1 MSADSNSIASI
12 YRTNPR
18 GWAIVLFIFLALG
31 MVFSAR
37 SALGLIMPTWEQDL
51 GWDRTFIS
59 SGGSIVLVFMTL
71 ISPLAGNLLDRIGP
85 RPVVA
90 GALLCVGASISS
102 TSLMTQPW
110 QFILLFCV
118 IGGLGYGSL
127 AAPQASAT
135 IAQIFEEH
143 RGLATGIAT
152 SGASGG
158 LLLMI
163 PLLALL
169 VEWAGWRAAFAGFG
183 IFIMT
188 LAPVAWLLITPA
200 SRLVHNAAGGGE
212 AALTARLGLLCGNTT
227 FWLLFFG
234 FVLCGFTTSGVIEVH
249 LIPYAMSCGYPRIES
264 ATALGVLSG
273 ANMCGMIFAGY
284 LADKVN
290 RPLLLGAIYFF
301 RALSFLI
308 LMQINGNPELLFL
321 FAIMFGI
328 FDYSTMP
335 VLASLVSTHIG
346 VRVMGLTLGLLFGG
360 HSAGAAAGAFI
371 GGYVFDNF
379 QSYDWVWIVSIGLAF
394 LAAVLSWLIR
404 ETRGEE
410 SAATPVAP

>member
-1 MSADSNSIASI
+1 MSADPNSIASI

-18 GWAIVLFIFLALG
+18 GWVIVLFIFLALG

-90 GALLCVGASISS
+90 GALLCVGASIFS

-110 QFILLFCV
+110 QFVLLFCV

-183 IFIMT
+183 IFIMA
-188 LAPVAWLLITPA
+188 LAPIAWLLITPA
-200 SRLVHNAAGGGE
+200 SRSVHNATGGGE

-264 ATALGVLSG
+264 ATALGILSG

-308 LMQINGNPELLFL
+308 LMQITGNPELLFL

-410 SAATPVAP
+410 SAATAAAA

>member
-169 VEWAGWRAAFAGFG
+169 VEWVGWRAAFTGFG
-183 IFIMT
+183 IFIMA

-200 SRLVHNAAGGGE
+200 SRSVHNAAGGGE

-264 ATALGVLSG
+264 ATALGILSG
-273 ANMCGMIFAGY
+273 ANMCGMILAGY

-308 LMQINGNPELLFL
+308 LMQITGNPELLFV

-379 QSYDWVWIVSIGLAF
+379 QSYDWVWIASIGLAF

-410 SAATPVAP
+410 PAATSAAA